1 MNNKSK
7 LDPEYEKI
15 VKDNPDKKFILYL
28 RRHPQDEMETLLL
41 NNLRLTYGE
50 YKSVPEDRLVIFIVK
65 GIQVQEFIDKLNNS
79 DTEMYLSF
87 IQDEDE
93 LNKPS

>member
-7 LDPEYEKI
+7 LDPEYEKT
-15 VKDNPDKKFILYL
+15 VKDNPDNNFILYL
-28 RRHPQDEMETLLL
+28 RRHPDNEMETLLL
-41 NNLRLTYGE
+41 NELRITYGE

-65 GIQVQEFIDKLNNS
+65 GNQVQDIIDKLNNS

-93 LNKPS
+93 II